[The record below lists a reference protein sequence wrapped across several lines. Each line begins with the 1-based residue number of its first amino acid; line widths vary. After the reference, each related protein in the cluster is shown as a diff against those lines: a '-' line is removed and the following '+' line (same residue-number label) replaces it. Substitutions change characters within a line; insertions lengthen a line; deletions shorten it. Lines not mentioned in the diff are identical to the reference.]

1 MLWNRLLG
9 LNSFI
14 IWPATGIL
22 LVYAIGRAILHGEWQ
37 LLGIAAALFGLEIIV
52 QVVLAIL
59 SD

>member
-1 MLWNRLLG
+1 MIWNRLLG
-9 LNSFI
+9 LNSFV

-22 LVYAIGRAILHGEWQ
+22 LVYALGRAILHGDWQ
-37 LLGIAAALFGLEIIV
+37 LLGLSAALFGLAIIV